1 MHMKKKQA
9 FTLIELMI
17 VVSVITILMLATFQ
31 LFRAAAHSKKV
42 AETKARLERIQNALS
57 GYFAAYGQYPPV
69 PFYADLNPDN
79 NHCDPD
85 YVDRVKFGNDNDG
98 VGVPYYM
105 LAWEA
110 RAQVTARCVQ
120 PIAFEFPPPRSMDEV
135 IPTRFKDPND
145 WRTGGMDVQS
155 VNQVD
160 QQYKYEDINWNTT
173 KVFKFGLVSFLIPKL
188 QVVGIPGSPTATD
201 WGAPSQR
208 LFLSAQWINQSTDP
222 TRKPGGTMDKDFL
235 DKMGKQL
242 AAENEACAKWLPNLA
257 GTIAG
262 SGEITRDVLGIPI
275 WTGGWG
281 HKGGLQPRSMTLS
294 TGQSRPVAV
303 WVATILDAWH
313 NEFFYYS
320 PPPYQSYRIW
330 SAGDDGKTYPP
341 WIQSNEGDYLKSD
354 KDGPR
359 WKKIAKWKKDDI
371 VGGDL

>member
-31 LFRAAAHSKKV
+31 LFRAAAHAKKV

-69 PFYADLNPDN
+69 PFYASLNPDDN
-79 NHCDPD
+79 TGNPD
-85 YVDRVKFGNDNDG
+85 GKSSDNPNTG
-98 VGVPYYM
+98 EEK
-105 LAWEA
+105 WED
-110 RAQVTARCVQ
+110 RAQNTARFVQ
-120 PIAFEFPPPRSMDEV
+120 PVAFEFPTPRSMDEIV
-135 IPTRFKDPND
+135 PTRFDPKDF
-145 WRTGGMDVQS
+145 GGMDVQA
-155 VNQVD
+155 VNQVVK
-160 QQYKYEDINWNTT
+160 QVESEDPNWDTT
-173 KVFKFGLVSFLIPKL
+173 KVFKFGLVSFLIPRL
-188 QVVGIPGSPTATD
+188 QVVGIPASASGTD
-201 WGAPSQR
+201 FGAPDPE
-208 LFLSAQWINQSTDP
+208 LFLKIQWINQSTDP
-222 TRKPGGTMDKDFL
+222 TRKPGGVMDQDFL
-235 DKMGKQL
+235 NKMRKQQ

-257 GTIAG
+257 ETIAG
-262 SGEITRDVLGIPI
+262 SGDITRDVLGIPI
-275 WTGGWG
+275 WTGGWN
-281 HKGGLQPRSMTLS
+281 KGGLRPRWITLS
-294 TGQSRPVAV
+294 TGQPRPVAL
-303 WVATILDAWH
+303 WVGTILDAWH

-341 WIQSNEGDYLKSD
+341 WIQSNEGDYLKND